1 MWNSEPANMTDH
13 NHELAALRDDGDV
26 DEIEVDEKSSK
37 ELKIN
42 WTHSPLKSL
51 NLQKTRAQHDKI
63 KGGR

>member
-1 MWNSEPANMTDH
+1 MTDH
-13 NHELAALRDDGDV
+13 NHELAALRDDDDV

-51 NLQKTRAQHDKI
+51 NPQKTRAQHDKI